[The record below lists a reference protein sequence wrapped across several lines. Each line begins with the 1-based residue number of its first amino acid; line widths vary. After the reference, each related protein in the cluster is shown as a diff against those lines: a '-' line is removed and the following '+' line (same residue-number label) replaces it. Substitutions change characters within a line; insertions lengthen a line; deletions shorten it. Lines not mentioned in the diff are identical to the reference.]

1 MPVCRNEKGKDYFNA
16 AYLTAEDFAAG
27 RKAWRKALCG
37 DETTNDANDPIIRQM
52 LELYEKNA
60 QETREKMNRGE
71 NIPILFGSAPPVE
84 SEELAVQYGFIRQ
97 MALAYG
103 TCGCESY
110 HSPEL
115 LNDIIY
121 ALDWMEANMY
131 GAEVLSDTSFRSYLV
146 FNWWHWYIGGAVPM
160 LETVMII
167 EESLTREQIDRYV
180 LPMSFLRTQMRLG
193 NDAEMAVGQIL
204 PCTPLALLTNDKA
217 LLQSMYLA
225 MGRLLEKHETG
236 ENMRADWCCM
246 THGIPYN
253 LGYGQSNLHR
263 VAYILQ
269 ILSSTPLDFPLK
281 DKYNLMEMVR
291 YCFAPAMW
299 HGRGLH
305 LMNGRG
311 IQIDNDADPALSVC
325 SNLRFLFGVF
335 GEKED
340 EEIFSLIR
348 RHATPYVRNA
358 ILGYDPDALNAGEE
372 PKLVSMPT
380 VGLAAYAVYKKLL
393 LEEYPAP
400 QPYELAYMWRSG
412 DSCVWHHNDVCMGL
426 RMNSERV
433 FGYECI
439 NHLNMD
445 GWYTGDGHLYVYLP
459 GQDLQYSRAFWKY
472 VDKYHMPGVTA
483 DTQEREVKSIVDCF
497 AYFSDRAFTG
507 GATLD
512 GRYLTAAMDFRSF
525 HNDHFFP
532 EEDIG
537 YGAGM
542 PLHDCSL
549 EGHKAWFFFENA
561 VAALGAGI
569 RANDGYEV
577 HTTVENRMLTGKENV
592 VLDGASLENV
602 DFKREYKNTRW
613 FCIENVCGY
622 VFPNGADIVLRRS
635 TNEDGSVF
643 LTCYINHGVS
653 PRNADYAYVLLP
665 MADAEETERFAQ
677 NGDIRIESLT
687 EGCLAA
693 KELSSGLKGY
703 AFFAAGEC
711 GGVRAETPLI
721 LMTNDRNGHIAVC
734 DPTQKRENVR
744 FRVSENKTAV
754 SEDAAVHTDE
764 DGTLTVDTKDACGRT
779 FTAVLKKGSAGI

>member
-1 MPVCRNEKGKDYFNA
+1 MPVCRNEKGPGYFNA
-16 AYLTAEDFAAG
+16 AYLTHEDFAKA

-37 DETTNDANDPIIRQM
+37 DETTNDLSDPIIRQM

-60 QETREKMNRGE
+60 RETRNKMNRGE
-71 NIPILFGSAPPVE
+71 NIPILFGSEPPVE
-84 SEELAVQYGFIRQ
+84 SEELAVQYGSIRQ

-103 TCGCESY
+103 TYGCESY
-110 HSPEL
+110 HSSEL
-115 LNDIIY
+115 LNDIVY

-131 GAEVLSDTSFRSYLV
+131 GAEVLSDTSFRSYLA
-146 FNWWHWYIGGAVPM
+146 FNWWYWYIGGAVPM
-160 LETVMII
+160 LETVMMI

-204 PCTPLALLTNDKA
+204 PCTPLALLTDDKA

-225 MGRLLEKHETG
+225 MGRLLEKHEEG

-253 LGYGQSNLHR
+253 LSYGQSNLHR

-291 YCFAPAMW
+291 YCFAPALW
-299 HGRGLH
+299 HGRGLQ
-305 LMNGRG
+305 LMSGRG
-311 IQIDNDADPALSVC
+311 MQTDNDADTAVSVC
-325 SNLRFLFGVF
+325 SALRFPLGVF

-340 EEIFSLIR
+340 EEIFSLIC

-358 ILGYDPDALNAGEE
+358 ILGYDPDALLPGEE

-380 VGLAAYAVYKKLL
+380 VGLAAYTVYKKLL
-393 LEEYPAP
+393 LEEHPATE
-400 QPYELAYMWRSG
+400 PYELAYMWRSG
-412 DSCVWHHNDVCMGL
+412 DSCVQHHNDVCFGL

-439 NHLNMD
+439 NHQNMD

-459 GQDLQYSRAFWKY
+459 GQDLQYSREYWKY
-472 VDKYHMPGVTA
+472 VDKYHIPGVTA
-483 DTQEREVKSIVDCF
+483 DTQEREIKSIVDCF
-497 AYFSDRAFTG
+497 AYFSDRSFTG
-507 GATLD
+507 GTALD
-512 GRYLTAAMDFRSF
+512 GLYLTAAMDFRSF
-525 HNDHFFP
+525 HNDRFFP

-569 RANDGYEV
+569 RADDGFEV
-577 HTTVENRMLTGKENV
+577 HTTVENRLLYGNESIYI
-592 VLDGASLENV
+592 DGNILESA
-602 DFKREYKNTRW
+602 DFERKFKKARW
-613 FCIENVCGY
+613 LCIDGVCGY
-622 VFPNGADIVLRRS
+622 VFPTAADIVVRRK
-635 TNEDGSVF
+635 TAEDGNVF
-643 LTCYINHGVS
+643 LICCINHGIN
-653 PRNADYAYVLLP
+653 PQNADYAYILLP
-665 MADAEETERFAQ
+665 MADTEKTERYA
-677 NGDIRIESLT
+677 GSCDIRIESVT

-693 KELSSGLKGY
+693 EELSSGLTGY
-703 AFFAAGEC
+703 AFFEAGEC
-711 GGVRAETPLI
+711 GNVRAETPLI
-721 LMTNDRNGHIAVC
+721 LMTNGKNGHLSVC
-734 DPTQKRENVR
+734 DPTQKRESVS
-744 FRVSENKTAV
+744 FRLSGNEKVSSA
-754 SEDAAVHTDE
+754 DAAVHTGE
-764 DGTLTVDTKDACGRT
+764 DGTVTVNTKNAYGKT
-779 FTAVLKKGSAGI
+779 FTAAVQ

>member
-1 MPVCRNEKGKDYFNA
+1 MSVCRNEKGKGYFNA
-16 AYLTAEDFAAG
+16 AYLTKEDFAEA
-27 RKAWRKALCG
+27 RRSWRKALCG
-37 DETTNDANDPIIRQM
+37 DETTNDLSDPVIRQM

-60 QETREKMNRGE
+60 RETREKMNRGE
-71 NIPILFGSAPPVE
+71 SIPILFGSEPPVE
-84 SEELAVQYGFIRQ
+84 SEELAIQYGNIRQ

-103 TCGCESY
+103 TYGCESY

-146 FNWWHWYIGGAVPM
+146 FNWWYWYIGGAVPM

-204 PCTPLALLTNDKA
+204 PCTPLALLTDDKA

-225 MGRLLEKHETG
+225 MGRLLEKHEEG

-299 HGRGLH
+299 HGRGLQ

-311 IQIDNDADPALSVC
+311 MQLDNDADPVVGVC

-340 EEIFSLIR
+340 EELFTLIR

-358 ILGYDPDALNAGEE
+358 ILGYDPDALQPGEE
-372 PKLVSMPT
+372 PKLISMPT
-380 VGLAAYAVYKKLL
+380 VGLTAYTVYKKLL
-393 LEEYPAP
+393 LEEHPAP
-400 QPYELAYMWRSG
+400 APYELAYMWRSG
-412 DSCVWHHNDVCMGL
+412 DSCVWHHNDVCFGL

-459 GQDLQYSRAFWKY
+459 GQDLQYSLEYWRT
-472 VDKYHMPGVTA
+472 VDKYHIPGVTA

-507 GATLD
+507 GTALD

-569 RANDGYEV
+569 RADDGFEV
-577 HTTVENRMLTGKENV
+577 HTTVENRLLSGKEKV
-592 VLDGASLENV
+592 YLDGDLLRNTDYE
-602 DFKREYKNTRW
+602 REYKKVRW
-613 FCIENVCGY
+613 LCVDGVCGY
-622 VFPNGADIVLRRS
+622 VFPDGADLVLKRQ
-635 TNEDGSVF
+635 TNENGHVF
-643 LTCYINHGVS
+643 LTCLLNHGVS
-653 PRNADYAYVLLP
+653 PRDAKYAYVLLP
-665 MADAEETERFAQ
+665 MADKEKTESFASSD
-677 NGDIRIESLT
+677 GLRIASLT

-693 KELSSGLKGY
+693 EELSSGLAGY
-703 AFFAAGEC
+703 AFFEAGEC
-711 GGVRAETPLI
+711 GSVRAETPLI
-721 LMTNDRNGHIAVC
+721 LMTDGKNGRLSVC

-744 FRVSENKTAV
+744 FRFTDGRTVSSDE
-754 SEDAAVHTDE
+754 AAVHADE
-764 DGTLTVDTKDACGRT
+764 DGTVTVDTKDACGKT
-779 FTAVLKKGSAGI
+779 FTAQIKKKKKDK

>member
-1 MPVCRNEKGKDYFNA
+1 MIEVNTMPVCRNEKGKGWFNA
-16 AYLTAEDFAAG
+16 AYLTKEDFAAA
-27 RKAWRKALCG
+27 RRSWRKALCG
-37 DETTNDANDPIIRQM
+37 DETTNDASDPIIRQM

-60 QETREKMNRGE
+60 QETRRKMNRGE
-71 NIPILFGSAPPVE
+71 NIPILFGDEPPVE
-84 SEELAVQYGFIRQ
+84 SEELAIQYNNIRQ

-131 GAEVLSDTSFRSYLV
+131 GAEVLSDTSFRSYLA
-146 FNWWHWYIGGAVPM
+146 FNWWYWYIGGAVPM

-204 PCTPLALLTNDKA
+204 PCTPLALLTDDKA

-225 MGRLLEKHETG
+225 MGRLLEKHEEG

-299 HGRGLH
+299 QGRGLH

-311 IQIDNDADPALSVC
+311 IQIDNDADPTVGVC

-340 EEIFSLIR
+340 EEIFALIR

-358 ILGYDPDALNAGEE
+358 ILGYDPDALLPGEE
-372 PKLVSMPT
+372 PKLISLPT
-380 VGLAAYAVYKKLL
+380 VGLTAYTVYKKLL
-393 LEEYPAP
+393 LEDYPAP
-400 QPYELAYMWRSG
+400 EPYELAYMWRSG
-412 DSCVWHHNDVCMGL
+412 DSCVQHHNDVCFGL

-459 GQDLQYSRAFWKY
+459 GQDLQYSLEYWKT
-472 VDKYHMPGVTA
+472 VDKYHIPGVTA

-507 GATLD
+507 GTALD
-512 GRYLTAAMDFRSF
+512 GRVLTAAMDFRSF

-561 VAALGAGI
+561 AAALGAGI
-569 RANDGYEV
+569 RANDGFAV
-577 HTTVENRMLTGKENV
+577 HTTVENRLLSGKETV
-592 VLDGASLENV
+592 YLDGVILENA
-602 DFKREYKNTRW
+602 DFERGYKNARW
-613 FCIENVCGY
+613 LCVDGVCGY
-622 VFPNGADIVLRRS
+622 VFPKGADIVLQRK
-635 TNEDGSVF
+635 TNEDGHVF
-643 LTCYINHGVS
+643 LTCYIDHGTD
-653 PRNADYAYVLLP
+653 PQNADYAYILLP
-665 MADAEETERFAQ
+665 MADAAKTERCEQ

-687 EGCLAA
+687 GGCLAA
-693 KELSSGLKGY
+693 AELSSKLTGY
-703 AFFAAGEC
+703 AFFEAGEC
-711 GGVRAETPLI
+711 GTVHAETPLI
-721 LMTNDRNGHIAVC
+721 LMANGKNGHLSVC

-744 FRVSENKTAV
+744 FRLTENRTVS
-754 SEDAAVHTDE
+754 SEDAAVHTDD
-764 DGTLTVDTKDACGRT
+764 DGTVTVDTKDAYGKT
-779 FTAVLKKGSAGI
+779 FTAQIG